1 MNEELQLA
9 LSQLIEK
16 SMVGVEKSVD
26 FLSAEIP
33 DVIYQLLM
41 WYGVESAL
49 YTLFSIVLAV
59 AFIPINK
66 KLLKLMKGLKSETPE
81 KFFSYLIWMIGNAIY
96 IGTAFN
102 LADLT
107 WLQIWISPKVWL
119 LDYATNFVK

>member
-49 YTLFSIVLAV
+49 YTLFGVILGLAL
-59 AFIPINK
+59 IPINR
-66 KLLKLMKGLKSETPE
+66 KLLKLIGGSKPDVE
-81 KFFSYLIWMIGNAIY
+81 KQLSYFVLVLGNAFY
-96 IGTAFN
+96 IITMFKFTN
-102 LADLT
+102 LT
-107 WLQIWISPKVWL
+107 WLQIWIAPKVWL
-119 LDYATNFVK
+119 LDYASNFIK